1 MQAGKAEQAIPGA
14 LNARRA
20 GSAFFMGS
28 VIVRV
33 NLRIFTTEYTEFH
46 GGKRLSYQNSVV
58 LRVLR
63 GYILLVT
70 VTFLFLLA
78 FPLFA
83 ETDLK
88 SETSLSLAMSSLPEA
103 KLTFT
108 QSFTFPCFQG
118 DNPLIKDNN
127 IKFDLNTELT
137 PISMNLLGKAAFTPV
152 AFFELSA
159 GGMLGS
165 GWIINL
171 FGSKVYGI
179 GLNRP
184 DANGRT
190 SVDGTAF
197 DGFFG
202 EGHVGGTVQFDLA
215 ALVPGEWN
223 HVVFRSYHEIGYK
236 MYSRAEKDMPW
247 FFENDDGEN
256 QNGWNYY
263 GSYLAGYRMP
273 IFLDTVALLAEIEK
287 YLYNTPGGDKWGDS
301 LGRWTF
307 GLLANLTF
315 SKKFSCVLLTQ
326 FRTLRNYTNY
336 AYGDKDNLFYR
347 YRDLDFN
354 NPRTFSFY
362 RAVLVLNYRLGTNGG

>member
-1 MQAGKAEQAIPGA
+1 
-14 LNARRA
+14 
-20 GSAFFMGS
+20 
-28 VIVRV
+28 V
-33 NLRIFTTEYTEFH
+33 
-46 GGKRLSYQNSVV
+46 
-58 LRVLR
+58 
-63 GYILLVT
+63 
-70 VTFLFLLA
+70 FLLA

-88 SETSLSLAMSSLPEA
+88 SETSLSLAVSSLPEA
-103 KLTFT
+103 KLIFAR
-108 QSFTFPCFQG
+108 SFTFPCLQG
-118 DNPLIKDNN
+118 DNPLVKDNN
-127 IKFDLNTELT
+127 VKFGLNAELS
-137 PISMNLLGKAAFTPV
+137 PISMDLLGNVAFTPV

-159 GGMLGS
+159 GGMVGS

-171 FGSKVYGI
+171 FGSELRGI

-184 DANGRT
+184 DDHNLT
-190 SVDGTAF
+190 SVDGSAF

-202 EGHVGGTVQFDLA
+202 EGHLGGALQFDLA
-215 ALVPGEWN
+215 ALIPGEWN

-236 MYSRAEKDMPW
+236 MYSRAEKGEPW

-263 GSYLAGYRMP
+263 ASYLAGYRMP
-273 IFLDTVALLAEIEK
+273 VFLDTVALLAEIEK

-307 GLLANLTF
+307 GLLTNFTI
-315 SKKFSCVLLTQ
+315 SKRFSCALLTQ

-336 AYGDKDNLFYR
+336 AYGDKSDLFYQ
-347 YRDLDFN
+347 YRNLDSG

-362 RAVLVLNYRLGTNGG
+362 RTVLVLNYRLGTNGG

>member
-1 MQAGKAEQAIPGA
+1 MKIKAE
-14 LNARRA
+14 
-20 GSAFFMGS
+20 
-28 VIVRV
+28 
-33 NLRIFTTEYTEFH
+33 T
-46 GGKRLSYQNSVV
+46 
-58 LRVLR
+58 
-63 GYILLVT
+63 VT
-70 VTFLFLLA
+70 VTLLFFLA
-78 FPLFA
+78 FPLFS

-103 KLTFT
+103 KLTFA
-108 QSFTFPCFQG
+108 QSFTLPCLQG
-118 DNPLIKDNN
+118 DNLLIKDNN
-127 IKFDLNTELT
+127 IKFGFNAEMT
-137 PISMNLLGKAAFTPV
+137 PISMNFLGNVALTPV

-171 FGSKVYGI
+171 FGSELYGI

-184 DANGRT
+184 NNKGHS
-190 SVDGTAF
+190 SVDGSAF

-202 EGHVGGTVQFDLA
+202 EGHMGGAVQFDLA

-236 MYSRAEKDMPW
+236 MYSRAEKDIPW

-263 GSYLAGYRMP
+263 ASYLAGYRMP
-273 IFLDTVALLAEIEK
+273 IILDTVALLAEIEK

-307 GLLANLTF
+307 GRLTNF
-315 SKKFSCVLLTQ
+315 TLSEKLSCTLFAQ

-336 AYGDKDNLFYR
+336 AYGDKDVLYYR
-347 YRDLDFN
+347 YRNLDFD
-354 NPRTFSFY
+354 NPRTFAFY
-362 RAVLVLNYRLGTNGG
+362 RAVLVLNYRLGTSGG

>member
-1 MQAGKAEQAIPGA
+1 M
-14 LNARRA
+14 
-20 GSAFFMGS
+20 
-28 VIVRV
+28 RV
-33 NLRIFTTEYTEFH
+33 NPRIFTTEDTEFH

-70 VTFLFLLA
+70 VTLLFLLA
-78 FPLFA
+78 LPLFA

-88 SETSLSLAMSSLPEA
+88 SETSLSLAISSLPEA
-103 KLTFT
+103 KLTFAR
-108 QSFTFPCFQG
+108 SFTFPCLQG

-127 IKFDLNTELT
+127 IKFGLNAELT
-137 PISMNLLGKAAFTPV
+137 PISMNLLGNVVLTPV

-159 GGMLGS
+159 GGMAGS

-171 FGSKVYGI
+171 FGSELRGI

-184 DANGRT
+184 DDHNLT
-190 SVDGTAF
+190 SADGSAF
-197 DGFFG
+197 DGFLG
-202 EGHVGGTVQFDLA
+202 GGHVGGAAQFDLA

-236 MYSRAEKDMPW
+236 MYSRAGKGESW

-273 IFLDTVALLAEIEK
+273 IFLDTIALLAEMEK
-287 YLYNTPGGDKWGDS
+287 YLYNTPGGAQWGDS

-307 GLLANLTF
+307 GLLANFTISKEF
-315 SKKFSCVLLTQ
+315 SFALFTQ

-336 AYGDKDNLFYR
+336 TYWNKDDLYYR
-347 YRDLDFN
+347 YRDLNGN
-354 NPRTFSFY
+354 NPRTLSFY
-362 RAVLVLNYRLGTNGG
+362 RTVLVLNYRLGTNNS